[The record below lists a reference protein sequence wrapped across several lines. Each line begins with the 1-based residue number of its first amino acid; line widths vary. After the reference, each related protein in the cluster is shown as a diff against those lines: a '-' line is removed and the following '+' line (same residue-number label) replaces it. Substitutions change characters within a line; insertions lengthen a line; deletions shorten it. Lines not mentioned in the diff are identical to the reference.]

1 MNNSLLIE
9 LRTEELPPKSLKALS
24 DSFANS
30 VFAALKDQAFASA
43 ASVCTPC
50 LLYTSRCV

>member
-24 DSFANS
+24 EAFAHA
-30 VFAALKDQAFASA
+30 VFTALREQAFALSLIHI
-43 ASVCTPC
+43 SEPTRP
-50 LLYTSRCV
+50 Y